1 MIDCMDADKTFGMQE
16 CSEKLAVQ
24 VRLFARRME
33 VLNASGCDECCGE
46 QVSPVQGHI
55 LFEIARV
62 GMPSMQQVAEGLGV
76 DITTFSRQVKG
87 LVEKGLVERQP
98 SVDDR
103 RVTLLVLT
111 SLGAESLARING
123 FMSSE
128 ISRILSGMT
137 PFEQET
143 VTRSLRLL
151 NDVMVRGGLC
161 CGP

>member
-1 MIDCMDADKTFGMQE
+1 MIDCMDTDNTLEMQKSCE
-16 CSEKLAVQ
+16 LLAVQ

-33 VLNASGCDECCGE
+33 VLNASGCGECCGE
-46 QVSPVQGHI
+46 QISPVQGHI

-62 GMPSMQQVAEGLGV
+62 GIPSMQQVADELGV

-87 LVEKGLVERQP
+87 LVEKGLVERQQ
-98 SVDDR
+98 SADDR

-111 SLGAESLARING
+111 AQGAELLARING
-123 FMSSE
+123 FMSAG
-128 ISRILSGMT
+128 ISRILSDMT

-143 VTRSLRLL
+143 VTRSLGLL
-151 NDVMVRGGLC
+151 NGAMVRAGLC